1 MKLNRA
7 IGLIGSVVLAGALV
21 SGCAAGG
28 SPDPGPDPTQGGN
41 ADGMEALIEAANKE
55 GSLTVYASA
64 AESTIQDLITAFNQ
78 DYPEI
83 QVDYFR
89 GAGTAL
95 FNRFETEAEAGSV
108 IADVFMPTIQPSFI
122 SDHPEWFIPMTDD
135 VLPLAVELDWPADF
149 RTEYTLQTIVEEIV
163 VIYNTNNVATPP
175 ATWEDALD
183 PAYKGRIIL
192 VDPEA
197 SPSYMSWYAIARE
210 AFGDEFLQ
218 ALGEMDPLW
227 VDTGATGAQQV
238 ATGSKDIVI
247 PTYPSH
253 ATGLMAEGAPIDYE
267 RNLDPTQGITTS
279 TAITADAP
287 HPNAARLFANWLMTP
302 AAFNA
307 YCDVGAFSAVVPGT
321 NCDTLASN
329 YVAPMWD
336 IPQSEQA
343 EIVALLGR

>member
-1 MKLNRA
+1 MKLTRA
-7 IGLIGSVVLAGALV
+7 AGLIGSVVLAGALV
-21 SGCAAGG
+21 TGCAGG
-28 SPDPGPDPTQGGN
+28 GETETNPDPETSGG
-41 ADGMEALIEAANKE
+41 ADGIDALVEAAKEE

-64 AESTIQDLITAFNQ
+64 AESTIQDAIAAFNEE
-78 DYPEI
+78 YPEI

-108 IADVFMPTIQPSFI
+108 VADVFMPTIQPSFI
-122 SDHPEWFIPMTDD
+122 SDHPEWFIPMTDE
-135 VLPLAVELDWPADF
+135 VLPTAVELDWPADF
-149 RTEYTLQTIVEEIV
+149 RTEYTIQTIVEEIV
-163 VIYNTNNVATPP
+163 VIYNTNNVSDPP
-175 ATWEDALD
+175 KTWEEALD
-183 PAYKGRIIL
+183 PAYKGKIIL

-197 SPSYMSWYAIARE
+197 SPSYMSWYAIARD
-210 AFGDEFLQ
+210 AFGDDFIR
-218 ALGEMDPLW
+218 ALGEMDPIW

-279 TAITADAP
+279 VAITADAP
-287 HPNAARLFANWLMTP
+287 HPNAAKLFANWLLTP

-307 YCDVGAFSAVVPGT
+307 YCDGGAFSSVVPGT
-321 NCDTLASN
+321 NCDSLASN
-329 YVAPMWD
+329 FVAPVWD
-336 IPQSEQA
+336 IPQEEQA